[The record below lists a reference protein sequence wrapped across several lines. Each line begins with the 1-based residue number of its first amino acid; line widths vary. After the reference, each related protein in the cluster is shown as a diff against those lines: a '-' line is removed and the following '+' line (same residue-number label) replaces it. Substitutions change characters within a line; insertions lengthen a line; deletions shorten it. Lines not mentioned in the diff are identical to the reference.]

1 MVRRIFPP
9 IKMLSRLTL
18 DTKKSGDTAPRLPY
32 YDPIYD
38 LPEKIIGEDDR
49 KYLVKWTNL
58 DYNQCTWETSEF
70 IACPEL
76 IKEFRDHNK
85 LPSLQYRLGP
95 APPDP
100 SEFRPITSHKRS
112 KSGMS
117 MKLYQLAELNFLVN
131 LWYNRRNAIL
141 ADEMGLG
148 KTLQA
153 LSFLEYLSEKE
164 AIHGPFFVIAP
175 LSTISHWEREVA
187 EWTDMYCLAFFGS
200 KARRRLMRDYDFYYN
215 ETMAPKFHLSIT
227 TYEFAMKESDLLISF
242 IWLCVIVDEAHHLKN
257 DKSKLFS
264 TMRKFDRDFK
274 VLMTGTP
281 LQNNTEN
288 L

>member
-9 IKMLSRLTL
+9 IKMLSHLTL
-18 DTKKSGDTAPRLPY
+18 DTKKNGDTAPRPPY
-32 YDPIYD
+32 YDPTYD

-49 KYLVKWTNL
+49 KYLVKWINL

-100 SEFRPITSHKRS
+100 SEFRPIASHKQS

-117 MKLYQLAELNFLVN
+117 MRPYQLAGLNFLVN

-141 ADEMGLG
+141 ADEMGLERRYRRYLFWNISQKKRQFMDHFLWSLHFQRFRIENG
-148 KTLQA
+148 KLVNGRICIV
-153 LSFLEYLSEKE
+153 LHF
-164 AIHGPFFVIAP
+164 
-175 LSTISHWEREVA
+175 
-187 EWTDMYCLAFFGS
+187 
-200 KARRRLMRDYDFYYN
+200 
-215 ETMAPKFHLSIT
+215 
-227 TYEFAMKESDLLISF
+227 SDQKQD
-242 IWLCVIVDEAHHLKN
+242 V
-257 DKSKLFS
+257 
-264 TMRKFDRDFK
+264 R
-274 VLMTGTP
+274 
-281 LQNNTEN
+281 
-288 L
+288 